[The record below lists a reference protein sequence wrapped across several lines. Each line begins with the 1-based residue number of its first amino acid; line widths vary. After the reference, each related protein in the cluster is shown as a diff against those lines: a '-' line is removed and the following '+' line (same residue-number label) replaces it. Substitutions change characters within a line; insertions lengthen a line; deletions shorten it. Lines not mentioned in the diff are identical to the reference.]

1 MSSSPGPIDN
11 RPQVDNLPHIFE
23 DASGFQGEADRLF
36 IPENDAEVA
45 AILVD
50 ASAAGIPVTIA
61 GAGTGL
67 TGGRVA
73 QGGWALSLE
82 KFHRLEIDHGHAIA
96 GAGVSLQEVQAAAA
110 QTRQFYPPDPTERTA
125 SVGGSIATNA
135 SGSRSFRYGDTRRW
149 INGLKVAF
157 IDGRVAEY
165 RRGDAIDFAVPEIPA
180 PRTTKNT
187 AGYPLRP
194 GMDWVDLFAGSEG
207 TLGVIL
213 EADLGLLPAPEELLS
228 GVIFFRAD
236 DEALDAVDSWRGIE
250 ALRMIEYFDRNSL
263 VFLRERYSEVPQSA
277 AAAVLIEQVGDD
289 TEPWEAYVEGESWF
303 ALAPADRERFR
314 AFRHALPEMVN
325 DLMRRR
331 GFLKLGSDYAVPI
344 DRNREMLRF
353 YHDRLAEA
361 SLDYV
366 IFGHIGDAH
375 VHVNILP
382 NSPAQFESGKQVMLD
397 FARQAV
403 LLGGTVSAE
412 HGLGKRKSHLLP
424 LQFTPEEIESMKAV
438 KRRLDPRWL
447 LGRGNVF
454 GASPTR

>member
-1 MSSSPGPIDN
+1 MSESSVTI
-11 RPQVDNLPHIFE
+11 E
-23 DASGFQGEADRLF
+23 DASGCRGEADQLST
-36 IPENDAEVA
+36 PENDGEVA
-45 AILVD
+45 AILAR
-50 ASAAGIPVTIA
+50 ASAEGIPVTIS

-82 KFHRLEIDHGHAIA
+82 KFRRLEIHTGHTIA

-135 SGSRSFRYGDTRRW
+135 SGSRSFRYGSTRRW
-149 INGLKVAF
+149 VKGLKVGF
-157 IDGRVAEY
+157 MDGLIAEY

-180 PRTTKNT
+180 PRSTKNT
-187 AGYPLRP
+187 AGYQLHP
-194 GMDWVDLFAGSEG
+194 GMDWVDLFTGSEG
-207 TLGVIL
+207 TLSVII
-213 EADLGLLPAPEELLS
+213 EADLALLPAPDELLS
-228 GVIFFRAD
+228 GVIFFPTD
-236 DEALDAVDSWRGIE
+236 DEALDAVDAWRGME

-263 VFLRERYSEVPQSA
+263 ALLRERYSEVPQSA
-277 AAAVLIEQVGDD
+277 AAAVLIEQSGEDPD
-289 TEPWEAYVEGESWF
+289 PWEAYAGGESWF
-303 ALAPADRERFR
+303 ALTPADRERFR

-353 YHDRLAEA
+353 YHDRLTEA

-375 VHVNILP
+375 VHVHILP
-382 NSPAQFESGKQVMLD
+382 NSPEQFENGKQVMLD
-397 FARQAV
+397 LARHAV
-403 LLGGTVSAE
+403 SLGGTVSAE
-412 HGLGKRKSHLLP
+412 HGLGKRKSHLLS
-424 LQFTPEEIESMKAV
+424 LQFTPEQIESMKAV
-438 KRRLDPRWL
+438 KRRLDPQLL
-447 LGRGNVF
+447 LGPGNIF
-454 GASPTR
+454 PPP